1 MDDQE
6 LLTSA
11 QTHLFGAYWQAHL
24 RRLAM
29 RYELIVDVRGRGLI
43 QGIELVWDRVRKIL
57 GFEAGPQIAQ
67 TCLEQGLLCSVR
79 RGGSVLRFVLPF
91 TTTEG
96 QFDHAAEI
104 LERAIQRVRAWGDCH
119 HDR

>member
-29 RYELIVDVRGRGLI
+29 RYELIGDVRGRGLI
-43 QGIELVWDRVRKIL
+43 QGIELVWDRVRKIPA
-57 GFEAGPQIAQ
+57 FEAGPQIAQ

-79 RGGSVLRFVLPF
+79 RGGSVLRFVPPF

-104 LERAIQRVRAWGDCH
+104 LERAIQPVRA
-119 HDR
+119 

>member
-1 MDDQE
+1 MDDQK

-11 QTHLFGAYWQAHL
+11 QIHLFGAYWQEHL

-29 RYELIVDVRGRGLI
+29 RYEWIVDVRVRGLI
-43 QGIELVWDRVRKIL
+43 QGIELVWDRMRKTPA
-57 GFEAGPQIAQ
+57 FEAGPQIAQ

-79 RGGSVLRFVLPF
+79 RGGSVLSFVPPY
-91 TTTEG
+91 TATEG

-104 LERAIQRVRAWGDCH
+104 LERAIQRVRA
-119 HDR
+119 